1 MVSNLRG
8 SEVHFFALRAL
19 EKEQQRQEL
28 HKNAEEIGA
37 QRLAKAKAVSRRKVI
52 LKAFG

>member
-1 MVSNLRG
+1 MISKLRG
-8 SEVHFFALRAL
+8 CEARFFALRVQ

-28 HKNAEEIGA
+28 HKNAEQIGA
-37 QRLAKAKAVSRRKVI
+37 QRLAKAKAASRRKVI

>member
-1 MVSNLRG
+1 MVSNLLG
-8 SEVHFFALRAL
+8 SEAHFFDLRAE

-28 HKNAEEIGA
+28 HKNAEKLGA
-37 QRLAKAKAVSRRKVI
+37 QRLAKAKAASRRKVI

>member
-1 MVSNLRG
+1 MVSKLHG
-8 SEVHFFALRAL
+8 SEVHFFELRAQ

-28 HKNAEEIGA
+28 HRNAAELGA
-37 QRLAKAKAVSRRKVI
+37 QRLAKAKASSRRKVI